1 LKGLFSGD
9 SAKQLLDAVVMDE
22 EYRRELQGIADAI
35 GAPMEELLMGNYY
48 YELSDVTE
56 NLPEEWR
63 MVATRS
69 CTGIVA
75 QHANGTVMMGRNQD
89 YPPPF
94 SPLQYDGTFVKNGK
108 VIFEGTSFAGTVGM
122 GGPCM
127 VPGKWSGEINAR
139 GANKPSLAEA
149 IKSAAAGDPS
159 FPGLLRRGCE
169 RGGDFEDA
177 LKFLS
182 DTPLI
187 LGGYI
192 TMAGA
197 KPGEGAIITRNTTAE
212 GTDVFRLKDGYPAD
226 KPFYLIQTNDDH
238 WKDPS
243 DGRRNTGKCLMENIG
258 PENVD
263 LDALWGVMSDKGKGE
278 CKGGGIYNAATI
290 HTELIVPATGE
301 YHTYLRHNIIEDVV
315 V

>member
-1 LKGLFSGD
+1 
-9 SAKQLLDAVVMDE
+9 
-22 EYRRELQGIADAI
+22 
-35 GAPMEELLMGNYY
+35 MEEALMGNYF

-56 NLPEEWR
+56 NLPEEWHN
-63 MVATRS
+63 VATRA

-75 QHANGTVMMGRNQD
+75 QNANGTVMMGRNQD

-94 SPLQYDGTFVKNGK
+94 SPLQYDGTFVKNGT

-122 GGPCM
+122 GGTCM
-127 VPGKWSGEINAR
+127 VPGKWSAEINAR

-149 IKSAAAGDPS
+149 IKSAAAGDPA
-159 FPGLLRRGCE
+159 FPNLLRKGCE

-197 KPGEGAIITRNTTAE
+197 KPGEGAIITRNAAAE
-212 GTDVFRLKDGYPAD
+212 GTDVLRLKDGYPTD
-226 KPFYLIQTNDDH
+226 EPFYLVQTNYDH
-238 WKDPS
+238 WTDPPTS
-243 DGRRNTGKCLMENIG
+243 DDRRVSAKCLMENLG
-258 PENVD
+258 PQNVD
-263 LDALWGVMSDKGKGE
+263 LDALWGVMSDTGKGQ
-278 CKGGGIYNAATI
+278 CKSHRGVYNSATI
-290 HTELIVPATGE
+290 HTELVVPATGE